1 MSTRKKPDPLEVALF
16 RYRVI
21 APLLNEPLGKVS
33 RKAREQAGLRWEI
46 PGSDRTRVATE
57 TVRSWFRLY
66 RRGGLDALRPK
77 ERSGRGPRSLDPEVV
92 EALIGLK
99 RELPRLSV
107 RLLIEEA
114 RDRHLVPE
122 SVPLPHSTV
131 HRMFRGEGLMGR
143 PGGDDGGKG
152 RDRRRFAYELAG
164 EMWQSDVLHGPKVRD
179 GRGRLRKVY
188 LIAFLD
194 DATRVIPYAE
204 FAFSERVTAFLP
216 VFRQAIERRGV
227 PMRLFVDNGPNYRSR
242 ALDLACARLG
252 IVLIHARPFDPA
264 GKGKIERWLRTVREQ
279 FLSRLAPEDL
289 RSLDALNAKLREWIE
304 GKYHRTPHHG
314 LGGDTPLERWA
325 RHGGEVR
332 HVDHGMDLGDL
343 FMVEK
348 RRKVRKD
355 RTVRLDGRV
364 YEAEA
369 RLIGERVI
377 LRYDPAAPPS
387 RPVQVIHEGQ
397 GAGVATLLD
406 LHANAR
412 VRRKAPRNAL
422 SFRDLDPDRID
433 ADETTGNTDHTEP
446 TGD

>member
-1 MSTRKKPDPLEVALF
+1 
-16 RYRVI
+16 
-21 APLLNEPLGKVS
+21 
-33 RKAREQAGLRWEI
+33 
-46 PGSDRTRVATE
+46 
-57 TVRSWFRLY
+57 
-66 RRGGLDALRPK
+66 
-77 ERSGRGPRSLDPEVV
+77 
-92 EALIGLK
+92 
-99 RELPRLSV
+99 
-107 RLLIEEA
+107 
-114 RDRHLVPE
+114 
-122 SVPLPHSTV
+122 
-131 HRMFRGEGLMGR
+131 
-143 PGGDDGGKG
+143 
-152 RDRRRFAYELAG
+152 
-164 EMWQSDVLHGPKVRD
+164 
-179 GRGRLRKVY
+179 
-188 LIAFLD
+188 
-194 DATRVIPYAE
+194 
-204 FAFSERVTAFLP
+204 
-216 VFRQAIERRGV
+216 
-227 PMRLFVDNGPNYRSR
+227 MRLFVDNGPNYRSR

-433 ADETTGNTDHTEP
+433 TDETTGNTDHTEP